1 MLDPESLADG
11 ALGTFDPGGG
21 SGTGRVNP
29 TPDVRVVSDSPT
41 ARVYDVSPAT
51 VCPASIRLSDADR
64 CCQQGDGG
72 MGHIVCAEAMEWA
85 IGTAKQF
92 GTAAATTRNHFH
104 VGATGFYPRMA
115 VREGCIAICMSS
127 HRSMTPR
134 SDDGELTSIADFVHQ
149 GDDITRSVLASPMS
163 IGIPAGASQPPIV
176 LDMAAGMGGSDDIR
190 SVLKNLGLQAAV
202 VTLGGVVAGIY
213 QQQLL
218 PGATEWEANQGC
230 MLIVLDAEKF
240 LPTQEY
246 GDSMDHFVS
255 EATKLPAI
263 EGLDHAEL
271 PGGDQARRIAHCE
284 AHGIELEPLHAQS
297 LRELAAELGVPLPPS
312 LAGAARL

>member
-1 MLDPESLADG
+1 
-11 ALGTFDPGGG
+11 
-21 SGTGRVNP
+21 
-29 TPDVRVVSDSPT
+29 
-41 ARVYDVSPAT
+41 
-51 VCPASIRLSDADR
+51 
-64 CCQQGDGG
+64 

-104 VGATGFYPRMA
+104 VGATGFYPRRA

-134 SDDGELTSIADFVHQ
+134 SGDAELTSIADFVHQ

-163 IGIPAGASQPPIV
+163 IGIPAGPSQPPIV

-213 QQQLL
+213 QAQLL
-218 PGATEWEANQGC
+218 PGATDWEANQGC
-230 MLIVLDAEKF
+230 MLIVLDAGKF

-263 EGLDHAEL
+263 ESLDHAEL

-312 LAGAARL
+312 LAGGAARL